1 MKKVFVGCLVLAVIA
16 IIVGIFVVSW
26 GIGIRNGLIT
36 QDENVKEK
44 WAQVQNVYQRRMDLI
59 PNLVE
64 TVKGYAAHES
74 ETFTRVTDARARA
87 GSIQVTPE
95 LMNDPQRLA
104 QFQRAQGELSS
115 ALTRLMAIAENYPNL
130 KANENFLQLQ
140 SQLEGTE
147 NRIAVERM
155 RYNEAVKAYNV
166 AVRRFPDS
174 IVASYSGLQVRA
186 TFEADPGAERAPK
199 VSFK

>member
-1 MKKVFVGCLVLAVIA
+1 MKKLLVGCIVLVVVLV
-16 IIVGIFVVSW
+16 VLGVVVVSW
-26 GIGIRNGLIT
+26 GIGIRNGLIA

-64 TVKGYAAHES
+64 IVKGYAAHES
-74 ETFTRVTDARARA
+74 ETFTRVTDARARVGA
-87 GSIQVTPE
+87 IQVTPE
-95 LMNDPQRLA
+95 LMNDPQKLA

-115 ALTRLMAIAENYPNL
+115 ALSRLLAVAENYPNL

-147 NRIAVERM
+147 NRITVERM
-155 RYNEAVKAYNV
+155 RYNEAVKTYNV

-174 IVASYSGLQVRA
+174 IVASYSGLPVRA

>member
-1 MKKVFVGCLVLAVIA
+1 MKKLLVGCIVLVVVLV
-16 IIVGIFVVSW
+16 VLGVVVVSW
-26 GIGIRNGLIT
+26 GIGIRNGLIA

-74 ETFTRVTDARARA
+74 ETFTRVTDARARVGA
-87 GSIQVTPE
+87 IQVTPE
-95 LMNDPQRLA
+95 LMNDPQKLA

-115 ALTRLMAIAENYPNL
+115 ALSRLLAVAENYPNL

-147 NRIAVERM
+147 NRITVERM
-155 RYNEAVKAYNV
+155 RYNEAVKTYNV

-174 IVASYSGLQVRA
+174 IVASYSGLPVRA
-186 TFEADPGAERAPK
+186 TFEADPGADRAPK

>member
-1 MKKVFVGCLVLAVIA
+1 MKKMLVGCIVLVVVLVVLGVI
-16 IIVGIFVVSW
+16 VLSW
-26 GIGIRNGLIT
+26 GIGIRNGLIA

-44 WAQVQNVYQRRMDLI
+44 WSQVQNVYQRRIDLV

-64 TVKGYAAHES
+64 TVKGYAAHEI
-74 ETFTRVTDARARA
+74 ETFTRVTDARARV

-95 LMNDPQRLA
+95 LMNDPQKLA

-115 ALTRLMAIAENYPNL
+115 ALSRLLVVAENYPNL

-147 NRIAVERM
+147 NRITVERM
-155 RYNEAVKAYNV
+155 RYNEAVKIYNV

-174 IVASYSGLQVRA
+174 IVASYSGLPVRA
-186 TFEADPGAERAPK
+186 TFEAEAGADRAPK